1 MKRNIVIATIAAA
14 ALIGGG
20 TATAIAVSG
29 DEEAPA
35 KSNVQVSNDD
45 NGRDDDAN
53 VNDADGTNDP
63 DDNDNDA
70 DDRAE
75 DKADAAEDK
84 AAKDTGE
91 DAEDRAENA
100 RDAKAAQVTA
110 ADAIKAALK
119 DTKGTAVSADLDD
132 EGTKHVWDVDILTN
146 GGAWH
151 SVQVDPAGG
160 KVLGSHVDRDD
171 DGDDAAET
179 AQIRAALK
187 GSSVTAAEA
196 AEAGAAKGT
205 VTSVDLDED
214 GTNQAWEID
223 ATAADG
229 TGSDWRVDLNSGKTT
244 ADRSN
249 D

>member
-20 TATAIAVSG
+20 TATALAVSG

-35 KSNVQVSNDD
+35 KKSNVQVSNDD

-53 VNDADGTNDP
+53 VNDTD
-63 DDNDNDA
+63 DNDA
-70 DDRAE
+70 DDRAD
-75 DKADAAEDK
+75 DKADAADDR

-91 DAEDRAENA
+91 DAEDKAENA
-100 RDAKAAQVTA
+100 TDAKVAKVNA

-119 DTKGTAVSADLDD
+119 DTAGTAVSADLDD

-151 SVQVDPAGG
+151 SVQVDPATG
-160 KVLGSHVDRDD
+160 KVVGSHVDRDD

-205 VTSVDLDED
+205 VTSVDLDEESTD
-214 GTNQAWEID
+214 KAWEVD
-223 ATAADG
+223 TTAANG
-229 TGSDWRVDLNSGKTT
+229 TGSDWRVNLDSGKIT

>member
-35 KSNVQVSNDD
+35 KKSTVQASNDD
-45 NGRDDDAN
+45 TGRDDDAN
-53 VNDADGTNDP
+53 TDDA
-63 DDNDNDA
+63 DDNDP

-84 AAKDTGE
+84 AAKDNGE

-100 RDAKAAQVTA
+100 GDAKAAQVTA

-151 SVQVDPAGG
+151 SVQIDPATG
-160 KVLGSHVDRDD
+160 KVVGSHTDRDD

-205 VTSVDLDED
+205 VTSVDLDEESRD
-214 GTNQAWEID
+214 KAWEVD
-223 ATAADG
+223 TTSANG
-229 TGSDWRVDLNSGKTT
+229 TGSDWRVAPDSGKIT

>member
-20 TATAIAVSG
+20 TATALAVSG

-35 KSNVQVSNDD
+35 KKSNVQVSNDD
-45 NGRDDDAN
+45 TGRDDDAN
-53 VNDADGTNDP
+53 VNDT
-63 DDNDNDA
+63 DDNDDNDA
-70 DDRAE
+70 D

-91 DAEDRAENA
+91 DAEDKAENA
-100 RDAKAAQVTA
+100 ADAKVAQVDA

-119 DTKGTAVSADLDD
+119 NTKGTAVSADLDD

-151 SVQVDPAGG
+151 SVQVDPANG
-160 KVLGSHVDRDD
+160 KVVGSHVDRDD

-205 VTSVDLDED
+205 VTSVDLDEESTD
-214 GTNQAWEID
+214 KAWEVD
-223 ATAADG
+223 TTAANG
-229 TGSDWRVDLNSGKTT
+229 TGSDWRVNPDSGKIT

>member
-35 KSNVQVSNDD
+35 KKSNVQVSNDD
-45 NGRDDDAN
+45 TGRDDDAN
-53 VNDADGTNDP
+53 VNDT
-63 DDNDNDA
+63 DDNDADNDA
-70 DDRAE
+70 DDKAE
-75 DKADAAEDK
+75 DKADAAEDN
-84 AAKDTGE
+84 AAKDSGE
-91 DAEDRAENA
+91 DAEDKAENA
-100 RDAKAAQVTA
+100 ADAKVAQVDA

-119 DTKGTAVSADLDD
+119 NTAGTAVSADLDD
-132 EGTKHVWDVDILTN
+132 EGTKHVWEVDILTN

-151 SVQVDPAGG
+151 SVQVDPATG
-160 KVLGSHVDRDD
+160 KVVGSHVDRDD

-196 AEAGAAKGT
+196 AEASAAKGT
-205 VTSVDLDED
+205 VTSVDLDEESTD
-214 GTNQAWEID
+214 KAWEVD
-223 ATAADG
+223 TTAANG
-229 TGSDWRVDLNSGKTT
+229 TGSDWRVNPDSGKIT

>member
-20 TATAIAVSG
+20 TATALAVSG

-35 KSNVQVSNDD
+35 KKSDVRVSNDD
-45 NGRDDDAN
+45 TGRDDDAH
-53 VNDADGTNDP
+53 VNDTD
-63 DDNDNDA
+63 DNDA
-70 DDRAE
+70 DDRS
-75 DKADAAEDK
+75 DDK
-84 AAKDTGE
+84 AAKDSGE
-91 DAEDRAENA
+91 DAEDKAENA
-100 RDAKAAQVTA
+100 ADAKLAQVDA

-119 DTKGTAVSADLDD
+119 NTAGTAVSADLDD

-151 SVQVDPAGG
+151 SVQVDPATG
-160 KVLGSHVDRDD
+160 KVVGSHADRDD

-205 VTSVDLDED
+205 VTSVDLDEESTD
-214 GTNQAWEID
+214 KAWEVD
-223 ATAADG
+223 TTAPNG
-229 TGSDWRVDLNSGKTT
+229 TGSDWRVAADSGKIT